1 MSVLP
6 NLRNTATGQS
16 FPYIDTPDFSYDQ
29 WLLNLQSE
37 NLSPIGTVSN
47 APTVAVIGGG
57 VSGLCA
63 AYELMRAGCSVA
75 VFEQAAEV
83 GGRCASD
90 TFGSDLS
97 DIAEMGSMRF
107 PPSEFIL
114 NYYLTKFGLIPSDIS
129 GLPDFPD
136 PGVVPTYICYGG
148 QAPQIWTK
156 ANSSAPAGFA
166 TVYNG
171 WIALVSQGLTTT
183 GNLPTLLSA
192 TQITALLQQNN
203 IAAAT
208 VAWQNYLNVFGQQTF
223 YSALQSIF
231 TGTSGYAIPGGTAWS
246 FADFDKF
253 GALGIGSG
261 GFGPLYPISFTEIL
275 RIVVDGLENTQKFL
289 QPNSFLKNGIR
300 SLPLTFAQALGSAV
314 ATSSPIS
321 AISGNVASGF
331 YLITPTGGNYGP
343 FVRVIVATTTRSME
357 LTLSLTNYTQGLVS
371 PQVAQAI
378 MRTHVVSSNKV
389 AALIPNFWSGNPGA
403 VRALQTDNIAH
414 QVYTLDYTAYGSG
427 TPDPNGVCFISYVWD
442 DDAVKQQSITDGAP
456 TGSAE
461 NQTLYSYLFN
471 AIQNIGDPVKT
482 WANSNLQPL
491 NGDYTD
497 NVIFEEWQSSPYFGG
512 AFKLSQPGQDQYTQM
527 MFFDYQKAGSTG
539 DTGVYIAGD
548 CLSWT
553 SGWVEGGLTTGL
565 NAAAGV
571 IASLGGTLN
580 TDANGRTPMNI
591 NANRYTYWG

>member
-1 MSVLP
+1 M
-6 NLRNTATGQS
+6 
-16 FPYIDTPDFSYDQ
+16 
-29 WLLNLQSE
+29 
-37 NLSPIGTVSN
+37 
-47 APTVAVIGGG
+47 
-57 VSGLCA
+57 
-63 AYELMRAGCSVA
+63 
-75 VFEQAAEV
+75 
-83 GGRCASD
+83 
-90 TFGSDLS
+90 
-97 DIAEMGSMRF
+97 
-107 PPSEFIL
+107 
-114 NYYLTKFGLIPSDIS
+114 NYYLTNFGLIPSDLS

-148 QAPQIWTK
+148 QTPQIWTK
-156 ANSSAPAGFA
+156 ATSKAPVGFE

-171 WIALVSQGLTTT
+171 WIALVTQSLTPT
-183 GNLPTLLSA
+183 GNLPALLSA
-192 TQITALLQQNN
+192 SQITALLEQNN

-208 VAWQNYLNVFGQQTF
+208 TAWQNYLNVFGQQTF

-231 TGTSGYAIPGGTAWS
+231 TGTSGYAIPSGTAWS

-275 RIVVDGLENTQKFL
+275 RIVIDGLENTQKFL
-289 QPNSFLKNGIR
+289 QPNSFLTDGIR
-300 SLPLTFAQALGSAV
+300 TLSLQFESNINLNAPAPRVVTKTPVLSIT
-314 ATSSPIS
+314 
-321 AISGNVASGF
+321 GNMASGF
-331 YLITPTGGNYGP
+331 ILGAAPGQWGP
-343 FVRVIVATTTRSME
+343 YARVIVATTTRSME
-357 LTLSLTNYTQGLVS
+357 LTLGVTNYANALVS

-389 AALIPNFWSGNPGA
+389 AALIPNFWSGNPSA
-403 VRALQTDNIAH
+403 VRCLQTDNIAH
-414 QVYTLDYTAYGSG
+414 QVYTLDYTPYGG
-427 TPDPNGVCFISYVWD
+427 GPEDPNGVCFISYVWD
-442 DDAVKQQSITDGAP
+442 DDAVKQQSITRGLP
-456 TGSAE
+456 TGAAD
-461 NQTLYSYLFN
+461 NKALYTYLLSSIR
-471 AIQNIGDPVKT
+471 ALGGGVAT
-482 WANSNLQPL
+482 WAQNNLQPL

-512 AFKLSQPGQDQYTQM
+512 AFKLSEPGQDQYTQT

-580 TDANGRTPMNI
+580 TDANGKTPMAI